1 MSILHN
7 IFFFIVAIGVLVTFH
22 EFGHYW
28 VARKAGV
35 KVLRFSVGFGRPLYT
50 WRRNVDG
57 DDIEY
62 VIAAIPFGGYV
73 KMLDEREGEVADEAR
88 ARAFNN
94 QSVLKRSL
102 IVFAGPAF
110 NFILAV
116 ILYWVVFMIGSTVDR
131 PLVGELDAEHFG
143 RGYGEENDFCQRA
156 IAAGWRNVIAADVFV
171 RLFEPTAISAVG
183 LFFNVGFIRGCPKGT
198 FRKARFKRRRIA
210 RHERRDLVLECLAF
224 FDGCFFRFLKYFLV

>member
-1 MSILHN
+1 MTQASKKAGTERDSRATRAKLIRAVGAILSEKG
-7 IFFFIVAIGVLVTFH
+7 FTALGVNA
-22 EFGHYW
+22 

-73 KMLDEREGEVADEAR
+73 KMLDEREGEVADADR

-116 ILYWVVFMIGSTVDR
+116 MLYWVVFMIGSTVDR
-131 PLVGELDAEHFG
+131 PLVGELDADTLAARSALVARDEIVMVG
-143 RGYGEENDFCQRA
+143 DEE
-156 IAAGWRNVIAADVFV
+156 VH
-171 RLFEPTAISAVG
+171 S
-183 LFFNVGFIRGCPKGT
+183 
-198 FRKARFKRRRIA
+198 
-210 RHERRDLVLECLAF
+210 
-224 FDGCFFRFLKYFLV
+224 